1 MIPCIWRSVK
11 EDEGQE
17 VNAPGTHHDND
28 DNICNINNSAD
39 DSNTIN
45 NVNDN
50 DGYNN
55 DNDLGKVIR
64 TSRSVCWSLDP
75 RPRAT
80 LPLFLIISH
89 ISYLVVMK

>member
-1 MIPCIWRSVK
+1 M
-11 EDEGQE
+11 
-17 VNAPGTHHDND
+17 
-28 DNICNINNSAD
+28 INNSAD

-45 NVNDN
+45 NINDN

-80 LPLFLIISH
+80 LSLFLIISH

>member
-1 MIPCIWRSVK
+1 M
-11 EDEGQE
+11 
-17 VNAPGTHHDND
+17 
-28 DNICNINNSAD
+28 INNSAD

-45 NVNDN
+45 NINDN

-80 LPLFLIISH
+80 LSLFLIIRH

>member
-1 MIPCIWRSVK
+1 MIPCIQRNVK

-17 VNAPGTHHDND
+17 VSAPGTHHDND
-28 DNICNINNSAD
+28 GNICNINNSAD

-50 DGYNN
+50 DGYKN

-64 TSRSVCWSLDP
+64 TSRSVC
-75 RPRAT
+75 
-80 LPLFLIISH
+80 
-89 ISYLVVMK
+89 